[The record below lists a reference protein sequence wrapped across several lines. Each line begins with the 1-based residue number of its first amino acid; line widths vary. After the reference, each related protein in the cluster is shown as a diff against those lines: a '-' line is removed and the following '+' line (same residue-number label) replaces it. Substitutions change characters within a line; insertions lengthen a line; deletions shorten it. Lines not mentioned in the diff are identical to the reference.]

1 MLLRMRPLASVAVLS
16 AASPRRA
23 CRGERGAPDSKGRSI
38 EDDYDRARA
47 EAQRRSVPLV
57 VDVWAP
63 W

>member
-1 MLLRMRPLASVAVLS
+1 MRPLASVAVLS
-16 AASPRRA
+16 AALALAGPA
-23 CRGERGAPDSKGRSI
+23 AAIAAPQRPAGRSI

-47 EAQRRSVPLV
+47 LARQRGVPLV

>member
-1 MLLRMRPLASVAVLS
+1 MRPLASVAVLS
-16 AASPRRA
+16 AALALAGPAAAIAVPHSP
-23 CRGERGAPDSKGRSI
+23 KGRSI

-47 EAQRRSVPLV
+47 EARSRGVPLV

>member
-1 MLLRMRPLASVAVLS
+1 MSMRPLAAAAALS
-16 AASPRRA
+16 AALALAGPA
-23 CRGERGAPDSKGRSI
+23 AAIAAPQTSRSRWI

-47 EAQRRSVPLV
+47 EALRRGVPLI